1 MRKTYKYRLQGN
13 KKAFE
18 KADRWLMFC
27 RHLYNTA
34 LEQRISMY
42 HQDKSSISCYSQS
55 NQLPELKEAFPE
67 YKEVGAQV
75 LQQVLE
81 RLDGAYRDFFRR
93 VKSGDG
99 KAGFPRFKGR
109 NRYDSFTLK
118 QACWKLDGKYLTIR
132 NIGKFKMR
140 LSRGIE
146 GDIKTITIRRIP
158 TGKWYACFSCNN
170 VPEKKLKKSKT
181 TIGIDVGI
189 KSFCVDSEGLV
200 TDNPH
205 YLRESEKLLRRR
217 QRRLS
222 RRVKGFNGRRQ
233 ARILVAKAYEKVK
246 NQRND
251 FLHKV
256 ANYYVANYG
265 QIFVEDLQIQNM
277 VKNRHLS
284 KSISDASWGKFF
296 ELLAYKAEE
305 AGRQVIKVSP
315 YNTSQIC
322 SRCGNIVAK
331 TLAVRVHE
339 CPYCGLVMG
348 RDENAAI
355 NINAVG
361 QTVQEKTYAVA

>member
-146 GDIKTITIRRIP
+146 GDIKAITIRRIP

-181 TIGIDVGI
+181 KIGRAHV
-189 KSFCVDSEGLV
+189 
-200 TDNPH
+200 
-205 YLRESEKLLRRR
+205 
-217 QRRLS
+217 
-222 RRVKGFNGRRQ
+222 
-233 ARILVAKAYEKVK
+233 
-246 NQRND
+246 
-251 FLHKV
+251 
-256 ANYYVANYG
+256 
-265 QIFVEDLQIQNM
+265 
-277 VKNRHLS
+277 
-284 KSISDASWGKFF
+284 
-296 ELLAYKAEE
+296 
-305 AGRQVIKVSP
+305 
-315 YNTSQIC
+315 
-322 SRCGNIVAK
+322 
-331 TLAVRVHE
+331 
-339 CPYCGLVMG
+339 
-348 RDENAAI
+348 
-355 NINAVG
+355 
-361 QTVQEKTYAVA
+361 